1 MLTRSTRWLPVLA
14 AALSCGCA
22 EQAEPSGAAGA
33 GAAAEP
39 AAVQLASPEVRESAR
54 TLRASGSLLADEVT
68 TIAARV
74 AGRVIAI
81 QQDLGDEVGSG
92 QTLLLLDPTDYA
104 LVKAERQL
112 ALEQELAS
120 LGLSALPE
128 ADFDVAGLPAV
139 RRAAAQAANAQARYE
154 RGSRLT
160 SSGPPVI
167 SEQELDDLRTAAE
180 SAAADVELERQS
192 AGATL
197 AQARVLEG
205 QLQIA
210 SQRLSDTVHR
220 VPEAAPD
227 AAYRVAARF
236 VAVGDSV
243 AVGAPLF
250 RLVDTDPLRLRV
262 PMPERHAAAVRVGQT
277 VTVRVEGFEE
287 TFTGAVTRIA
297 PEVDTA
303 TRTFQTELS
312 LPNPGARL
320 KPGTFATADVRIAS
334 EPVLMAPEACVR
346 SFAGLTKVLRVREGK
361 VEELRVTLGARADGW
376 VEVLAGASADDRLVL
391 NPAPNLV
398 TGSPVIERAS
408 EGADAGPR

>member
-1 MLTRSTRWLPVLA
+1 MALRPLLLGLTVLA
-14 AALSCGCA
+14 AALGGCA
-22 EQAEPSGAAGA
+22 EPAD
-33 GAAAEP
+33 P
-39 AAVQLASPEVRESAR
+39 AASATVASAPIAVEIAVPELRESVR
-54 TLRASGSLLADEVT
+54 TLRATGSLLADEVT
-68 TIAARV
+68 TLAARV
-74 AGRVIAI
+74 PGRVIAI
-81 QQDLGDEVGSG
+81 QQDMGDEVRAG

-112 ALEQELAS
+112 AWEQELAR
-120 LGLSALPE
+120 LGLRELPSD
-128 ADFDVAGLPAV
+128 DFDLSSLPAV
-139 RRAAAQAANAQARYE
+139 RRAAAQAANAEARYQ

-180 SAAADVELERQS
+180 SAAADVELERQA

-197 AQARVLEG
+197 AQARVLDG

-210 SQRLSDTVHR
+210 AQRLSDTVHR
-220 VPEAAPD
+220 VPDAAPD

-262 PMPERHAAAVRVGQT
+262 PMPERHASAVHVGQV
-277 VTVRVEGFEE
+277 VTVHVEGFAEP
-287 TFTGAVTRIA
+287 FTGAVTRIA

-303 TRTFQTELS
+303 TRTFLTELS

-320 KPGTFATADVRIAS
+320 KPGTFASAAVRIAS
-334 EPVLMAPEACVR
+334 EQVLMAPEACVR
-346 SFAGLTKVLRVREGK
+346 TFAGLAKVVRVRDGRA
-361 VEELRVTLGARADGW
+361 EEARVTLGARAGGW
-376 VEVLAGASADDRLVL
+376 VELLDGVSAEDRLVL
-391 NPAPNLV
+391 HPGPELV

-408 EGADAGPR
+408 GGADAGPR